1 MKNFPYDLNVLKNYI
16 EIENKSLN
24 FFDLKKKRFTWDYL
38 ISKLV
43 KLKFE
48 NKLAEEFFSVI
59 SLELYHKFPS
69 IISSIIDY
77 ENYKNLNLKLIFS
90 NEIIN
95 NIISINP
102 DKKIFFKNFKK
113 KYNYNTVSKTKI
125 FLRNLYFSGYINKE
139 KIDLIDHN
147 YNSLR
152 FLKKKFYVKYK
163 PSNNFFDFKKI
174 TNNKCK
180 ASEDFKEIFS
190 ENFKFLKIIFY
201 DYLNKNFVSKE
212 ISDNFLFFLKCY
224 LEFEINLYLQVRK
237 ILKNL
242 NFSSTIS
249 SSISGF
255 KPSRV
260 ITSYN
265 YYSGNKI
272 LKFDDN
278 NGGLIHGNH
287 KAAYLN
293 NLINST
299 DYYFATT
306 SGKNNSEKL
315 FKEFFKEN
323 KINKKINFHSLNY
336 EKNFQLKKKKL
347 INKNLKYVYFSMS
360 FLNYATHGSG
370 SFHDLDYL
378 KIQNV
383 IFEFL
388 KLNTTNLIYRAHPET
403 LIGIKKNPLEKY
415 INTLSFKE
423 TIKNGNICIFDSTIS
438 SAFWECLLNRNPLIL
453 IRHYHVDEK
462 SFYLKR
468 LEKRCVIIDIT
479 EPEQTRDIL
488 QNLNFKIISD
498 ESIEKSQSNFDNF
511 DLFI

>member
-201 DYLNKNFVSKE
+201 DYLNKNFVSKKYQ
-212 ISDNFLFFLKCY
+212 IIFYFF
-224 LEFEINLYLQVRK
+224 
-237 ILKNL
+237 
-242 NFSSTIS
+242 
-249 SSISGF
+249 
-255 KPSRV
+255 
-260 ITSYN
+260 
-265 YYSGNKI
+265 
-272 LKFDDN
+272 
-278 NGGLIHGNH
+278 
-287 KAAYLN
+287 
-293 NLINST
+293 
-299 DYYFATT
+299 
-306 SGKNNSEKL
+306 
-315 FKEFFKEN
+315 
-323 KINKKINFHSLNY
+323 
-336 EKNFQLKKKKL
+336 
-347 INKNLKYVYFSMS
+347 
-360 FLNYATHGSG
+360 
-370 SFHDLDYL
+370 
-378 KIQNV
+378 
-383 IFEFL
+383 
-388 KLNTTNLIYRAHPET
+388 
-403 LIGIKKNPLEKY
+403 
-415 INTLSFKE
+415 
-423 TIKNGNICIFDSTIS
+423 
-438 SAFWECLLNRNPLIL
+438 
-453 IRHYHVDEK
+453 
-462 SFYLKR
+462 
-468 LEKRCVIIDIT
+468 
-479 EPEQTRDIL
+479 
-488 QNLNFKIISD
+488 
-498 ESIEKSQSNFDNF
+498 
-511 DLFI
+511 